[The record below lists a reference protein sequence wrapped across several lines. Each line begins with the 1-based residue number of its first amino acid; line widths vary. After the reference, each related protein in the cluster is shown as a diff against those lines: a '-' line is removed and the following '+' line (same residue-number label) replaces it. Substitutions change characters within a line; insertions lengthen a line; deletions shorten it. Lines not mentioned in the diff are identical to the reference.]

1 MIVDPIAYF
10 RINGNVLIVPRS
22 GDIFSLEEFKA
33 LDIEFSSVKSYQSTI
48 NIFEDMV
55 ANTFL
60 KDFQKPMAVL
70 ADSFGI
76 PQFSKL
82 KFSKEIVNALN
93 NDGLHIFI
101 NEPLVKYLGER
112 KTIDK
117 SNLSADTLNNFVF
130 SNIRFETTDYT
141 KENIRSFQLDCVQ
154 DLIDL
159 NNLSDVSV
167 YTPDYNA
174 SPFFKNRYPKIKLFC
189 QDLFLAEYIST
200 IASYK
205 DVAPDPIEY
214 KFLSTNWRYA
224 PQRHLTMSYLVH
236 TPGKYSWYFNGS
248 FDQLNNQ
255 LWFDL
260 NKWPKDM
267 LDKIKSG
274 VELLNKTAP
283 LNIDF
288 DIKTTIPIEGKLG
301 DWLLMPSNDFKPF
314 ASETDLYKGVF
325 CPVVNECDFPDPT
338 ANISEKTLLPIKCR
352 KPFVLVGQP
361 GSLEYARKLGFK
373 TFDDFWDESYDQE
386 PNHEQRF
393 IKVLRVIEYI
403 DSFAIEQLREMYTKM
418 LPIIE
423 HNYDNLQRLASSKT
437 WPLF

>member
-1 MIVDPIAYF
+1 MTIDPIVYF
-10 RINGNVLIVPRS
+10 KIKHDILVVPRS
-22 GDIFSLEEFKA
+22 GDVFSPEEFKK
-33 LDIEFSSVKSYQSTI
+33 IKREYSSFKCYETSI
-48 NIFEDMV
+48 NILEDMV

-60 KDFQKPMAVL
+60 KDFQAPFAVL

-82 KFSKEIVNALN
+82 RFSNEIVDILN
-93 NDGLHIFI
+93 TEGLHIFI

-117 SNLSADTLNNFVF
+117 SNLSADTLNNFVL
-130 SNIRFETTDYT
+130 SNIRFETTEYA
-141 KENIRSFQLDCVQ
+141 KENIKSFQLDCIQ
-154 DLIDL
+154 DLIEL
-159 NNLSDVSV
+159 NNLTNVSV

-174 SPFFKNRYPKIKLFC
+174 SVFFNRIYPRIKLFC

-200 IASYK
+200 IAGYK
-205 DVAPDPIEY
+205 DLEPCPIEY

-224 PQRHLTMSYLVH
+224 PQRHLTMTYLVH
-236 TPGKYSWYFNGS
+236 TSGKYSWYFNGS
-248 FDQLNNQ
+248 FEQLNNQ

-260 NKWPKDM
+260 NNWSTDM
-267 LDKIKSG
+267 LEKIKSG
-274 VELLNKTAP
+274 IDKLNDTAP

-288 DIKTTIPIEGKLG
+288 DIKTTVDIQGQLG
-301 DWLLMPSNDFKPF
+301 DWLLMPSYDFKPF

-338 ANISEKTLLPIKCR
+338 SNISEKTLLPIKCK

-361 GSLEYARKLGFK
+361 GSLDYAKKLGFK
-373 TFDDFWDESYDQE
+373 TFSDFWDESYDQE
-386 PNHEQRF
+386 TNHEQRF
-393 IKVLRVIEYI
+393 IKVLKVIDYI
-403 DSFAIEQLREMYTKM
+403 DSFSIEQLEEMYAQMT
-418 LPIIE
+418 PILE
-423 HNYDNLQRLASSKT
+423 HNYNNLKRLASSKT